1 MVIFQGI
8 TRITDNRHHAT
19 DVLGGAILGTFVAVV
34 AVRKYQFFSIV
45 HFLCLLLFSF
55 AIWLVHSNDQF
66 QQILVVDHRQIENK
80 LRQCTKSHILAYLS

>member
-1 MVIFQGI
+1 LFIFQGI

-34 AVRKYQFFSIV
+34 AVRKYQCFSIV
-45 HFLCLLLFSF
+45 NFLCLILFSF

-66 QQILVVDHRQIENK
+66 
-80 LRQCTKSHILAYLS
+80 